1 MLFWW
6 PEAWS
11 RSLHQACHSLKH
23 HSCLLPRWKW
33 TCTEQGTSPDPAC
46 CQSSMESAKPTH
58 NVAALVL
65 AEIFWNSIWRKH
77 RCPRMMNESRG
88 GRVALSLLSQSDCP
102 WYRSWKSLVVE
113 DASHLVLSLRFFAQ
127 LDPQLFGFSIGQ
139 TLSVLLHSPCFSLV
153 LKFTLTHTG
162 SHCEGT
168 VLPWGVII
176 SIFNQLIC
184 NVINKEVERSP
195 EMNSIADNQGLC
207 ARETMN
213 YIYASC
219 VLPMFYHVSGGTQV
233 VTAAIS
239 SKTANYHSLITKPSD
254 QFAEQLKR
262 LIGTAVIAV
271 SIGLWNLMW
280 TFSPPNCNFWSTEI
294 QQIEIFGCFLD
305 VCSQNQ
311 SILTRWFNTAE

>member
-65 AEIFWNSIWRKH
+65 AEIFWNSIWHKH

-139 TLSVLLHSPCFSLV
+139 TLSVLLHSPRFSLV

-176 SIFNQLIC
+176 SIFNQQIC

-195 EMNSIADNQGLC
+195 EMNSIEDNQGLC
-207 ARETMN
+207 FTNVLHLRKLCFTN
-213 YIYASC
+213 
-219 VLPMFYHVSGGTQV
+219 VLPCKWGNTTGCHC
-233 VTAAIS
+233 
-239 SKTANYHSLITKPSD
+239 SD
-254 QFAEQLKR
+254 QFEDRKLSLAHHEAQLP
-262 LIGTAVIAV
+262 ICGAT
-271 SIGLWNLMW
+271 
-280 TFSPPNCNFWSTEI
+280 
-294 QQIEIFGCFLD
+294 
-305 VCSQNQ
+305 
-311 SILTRWFNTAE
+311 